1 MVLSLLWFPRLVAC
15 ACLGFPEYI
24 PLPGTSADTC
34 TLFDDWRK
42 IILSHRQA
50 ASWGDQGG
58 CVFTETPHAHADMSA
73 TAGPRVAL
81 LPHRARARARAT
93 RASAS
98 SNPPA
103 ASSAATSTSNTM
115 LPSPPTPAQLYA
127 ADARQTRYGANVARY
142 LVDLH
147 DHPPGATFNFCGG
160 MMFGLVLS
168 DALRSHLATVAAN
181 GESDP
186 AQPVVQA
193 RSPSHRFPYD
203 RVRVVNADP

>member
-1 MVLSLLWFPRLVAC
+1 M
-15 ACLGFPEYI
+15 
-24 PLPGTSADTC
+24 LPGA
-34 TLFDDWRK
+34 
-42 IILSHRQA
+42 
-50 ASWGDQGG
+50 
-58 CVFTETPHAHADMSA
+58 
-73 TAGPRVAL
+73 
-81 LPHRARARARAT
+81 
-93 RASAS
+93 
-98 SNPPA
+98 
-103 ASSAATSTSNTM
+103 
-115 LPSPPTPAQLYA
+115 PTPTQLYA

-142 LVDLH
+142 LVDIH

>member
-1 MVLSLLWFPRLVAC
+1 MPPASNARLSTMR
-15 ACLGFPEYI
+15 
-24 PLPGTSADTC
+24 D
-34 TLFDDWRK
+34 R
-42 IILSHRQA
+42 
-50 ASWGDQGG
+50 
-58 CVFTETPHAHADMSA
+58 AHADMSA

-103 ASSAATSTSNTM
+103 ASSAAITSTSTTPSNTM
-115 LPSPPTPAQLYA
+115 LPGAPTPTQLYA

-193 RSPSHRFPYD
+193 RSPSHRSPYD

>member
-1 MVLSLLWFPRLVAC
+1 MPPASNARLFTMRDRARDTLRDVLTSDDDNAEKSSSGLELRRVTT
-15 ACLGFPEYI
+15 
-24 PLPGTSADTC
+24 PLPP
-34 TLFDDWRK
+34 
-42 IILSHRQA
+42 
-50 ASWGDQGG
+50 
-58 CVFTETPHAHADMSA
+58 TPPSPPARAHADMSA

-103 ASSAATSTSNTM
+103 ASSAASAATSTSTTPSS
-115 LPSPPTPAQLYA
+115 LPGAPTPTQLYA

>member
-1 MVLSLLWFPRLVAC
+1 MRDRARDTLRDVLTSDDDNAEKSSSGRGLELRRVTT
-15 ACLGFPEYI
+15 
-24 PLPGTSADTC
+24 PL
-34 TLFDDWRK
+34 
-42 IILSHRQA
+42 
-50 ASWGDQGG
+50 
-58 CVFTETPHAHADMSA
+58 TPTPPSPPARAHADMSA

-103 ASSAATSTSNTM
+103 ASSAATSTSNAM
-115 LPSPPTPAQLYA
+115 LPSPPTPTQLYA

-142 LVDLH
+142 LLDLH

-181 GESDP
+181 GECDP

>member
-1 MVLSLLWFPRLVAC
+1 MRDRARDTLRDVLTSDDDNAEKSSSGRGLELRRVAT
-15 ACLGFPEYI
+15 
-24 PLPGTSADTC
+24 PL
-34 TLFDDWRK
+34 
-42 IILSHRQA
+42 
-50 ASWGDQGG
+50 
-58 CVFTETPHAHADMSA
+58 TPTPPSPPARAHADMSA

-103 ASSAATSTSNTM
+103 ASSAATSTSNAM
-115 LPSPPTPAQLYA
+115 LPSPPTPTQLYA

-142 LVDLH
+142 LLDLH
-147 DHPPGATFNFCGG
+147 DHPPGATFNFRGG

-181 GESDP
+181 GECDP